1 MSSRTPRSERVQIA
15 IFGRRNSGKSTLIN
29 ALAGQQVAVTS
40 SVPGTTTD
48 PVYKAMEILPLGPVV
63 LIDTAGL
70 DDEGLLGELRVAAT
84 RKILRRT
91 DVALLVIDPAL
102 GVGDFEREIAST
114 LSAKGIPFITV
125 VNKSD
130 IYPDPDLN
138 EYTTDGAAFT
148 ASVSAEDNIGIFE
161 LRQDLARL
169 MAGAGEERAI
179 LGDLL
184 EPGDVAILVCPID
197 RAAPKG
203 RLILPQVQAIRD
215 ALDRDAI
222 AMVVK
227 ETELKSAIS
236 SLKKPPKLVV
246 TDSQAFKQVAEETPE
261 NVMLTSF
268 SILFARYKGDL
279 EELVKGTRALKKLR
293 PGDKVLI
300 AEACTHHVTED
311 DIGTIKIPRWL
322 NELAGGGLKYDF
334 MHGGD
339 FAEGDL
345 SKYKLIILCGGCMVN
360 RREVLS
366 RINVSTASGVP
377 VINYG
382 VLISY
387 VTGVF
392 PRALEPFPEVLETI
406 NMGRRLRGPDQ
417 T

>member
-1 MSSRTPRSERVQIA
+1 MSSKTPRSERVHIA

-40 SVPGTTTD
+40 PVPGTTTD

-70 DDEGLLGELRVAAT
+70 DDDGLLGELRVAAT
-84 RKILRRT
+84 RKILHRA
-91 DVALLVIDPAL
+91 DVALLLIDPVL
-102 GVGDFEREIAST
+102 GVGEFEQEIATT
-114 LSAKGIPFITV
+114 LSAKGVPFITV
-125 VNKSD
+125 VNKGD
-130 IYPDPDLN
+130 LYPELARDDFTI
-138 EYTTDGAAFT
+138 EGAMFT
-148 ASVSAEDNIGIFE
+148 AVVSAKDDVGIFE
-161 LRQDLARL
+161 LREDIARL
-169 MAGAGEERAI
+169 MSQGREDRPI

-184 EPGDVAILVCPID
+184 EPGDVVILVCPID

-215 ALDRDAI
+215 ALDNDVI

-227 ETELKSAIS
+227 ETELKQAIE
-236 SLKKPPKLVV
+236 SLKISPKLVV
-246 TDSQAFKQVAEETPE
+246 TDSQAFAQVAEDTPE
-261 NVMLTSF
+261 DIMLTSF

-279 EELVKGTRALKKLR
+279 AELVKGTEVLKELQ
-293 PGDKVLI
+293 PGDMVLI
-300 AEACTHHVTED
+300 AEACTHHITED

-322 NELAGGGLKYDF
+322 NELAGGELQYDF
-334 MHGGD
+334 VRGGD

-345 SKYKLIILCGGCMVN
+345 SRYKLIVLCAGCMVN

-366 RINVSTASGVP
+366 RIGTSRASGVP
-377 VINYG
+377 IINYG

-392 PRALEPFPEVLETI
+392 PRALEPFPEVLKEI
-406 NMGRRLRGPDQ
+406 E
-417 T
+417 

>member
-1 MSSRTPRSERVQIA
+1 MSSKVPRSERIHIA

-40 SVPGTTTD
+40 PVPGTTTD
-48 PVYKAMEILPLGPVV
+48 PVYKAMEILPVGPVV

-70 DDEGLLGELRVAAT
+70 DDDGTLGELRVAAT
-84 RKILRRT
+84 RKTLRRA

-102 GVGDFEREIAST
+102 GISEFEREIAAA
-114 LSAKGIPFITV
+114 LSAKDIPFITV

-130 IYPDPDLN
+130 LYAELDL
-138 EYTTDGAAFT
+138 EDYATDGAMFT
-148 ASVSAEDNIGIFE
+148 AVISAKDDVGIFE
-161 LRQDLARL
+161 LREDLARL
-169 MAGAGEERAI
+169 MSQGREERPI

-184 EPGDVAILVCPID
+184 EPGDVIILVCPID

-215 ALDRDAI
+215 ALDNDVI
-222 AMVVK
+222 TMVVK
-227 ETELKSAIS
+227 ETELKQAIE
-236 SLKKPPKLVV
+236 SLKEPPKLVV
-246 TDSQAFKQVAEETPE
+246 TDSQAFAQVARDTPE
-261 NVMLTSF
+261 GVMLTSF

-279 EELVKGTRALKKLR
+279 TELVKGTKTIRKLR
-293 PGDKVLI
+293 PGDRVLI

-322 NELAGGGLKYDF
+322 NELAGGELQYDF
-334 MHGGD
+334 VHGGD

-345 SKYKLIILCGGCMVN
+345 SRYKLIVLCGGCMVN

-366 RINVSTASGVP
+366 RIETSRISGVP

-392 PRALEPFPEVLETI
+392 PRALEPFPEVLASV
-406 NMGRRLRGPDQ
+406 D
-417 T
+417 